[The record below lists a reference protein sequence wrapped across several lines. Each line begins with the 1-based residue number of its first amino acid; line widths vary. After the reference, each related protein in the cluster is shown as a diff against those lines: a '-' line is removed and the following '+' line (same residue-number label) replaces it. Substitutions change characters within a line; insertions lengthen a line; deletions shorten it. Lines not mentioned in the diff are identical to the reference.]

1 MWALFGLHKAF
12 NLESSLHMDIDE
24 HLSLKDLKNE
34 NLNTEKKIYMYKV
47 S

>member
-1 MWALFGLHKAF
+1 
-12 NLESSLHMDIDE
+12 MDIDE

-34 NLNTEKKIYMYKV
+34 NLNTEKNIYVYKV